1 MGGTEV
7 IINNVISK
15 IGRLVDIYNFIGKT
29 VPLPPLSCGLLIIGL
44 MFHAIFI
51 ETRISIIRSS
61 LRRCITS

>member
-15 IGRLVDIYNFIGKT
+15 IGRLMDIYNFIRKT
-29 VPLPPLSCGLLIIGL
+29 VPLKPLSCGLLIIGL
-44 MFHAIFI
+44 MFHSIFI